1 MLKPKLSED
10 VKTAMKAG
18 NALERDT
25 LRLLQSEIQK
35 REVALGRDLT
45 PEEQLDACAKSVKT
59 RQESIEQFDKA
70 GRKDLADKERAE
82 MAVLQ
87 RYLPKVKD
95 EAETRALVQA
105 LIGELKLTAK
115 KDVGV
120 LMKAVMAKHKGE
132 VDGKLVQKFAGEL
145 LP

>member
-1 MLKPKLSED
+1 MLKQKLGED

-18 NALERDT
+18 QTLERDT
-25 LRLLQSEIQK
+25 LRLLQAEIQK

-45 PEEQLDACAKSVKT
+45 PEEQLDACAKAVKT

-87 RYLPKVKD
+87 RYLPKVLD
-95 EAETRALVQA
+95 EAQTRALVQG
-105 LIGELKLTAK
+105 LIAELKIGAK
-115 KDVGV
+115 KDLGV
-120 LMKAVMAKHKGE
+120 LMKALLARHKGE
-132 VDGKLVQKFAGEL
+132 VDGKLVQKVAGEL
-145 LP
+145 LT

>member
-1 MLKPKLSED
+1 MLKQKLGED
-10 VKTAMKAG
+10 VKAAMKAG

-25 LRLLQSEIQK
+25 LRLLQADIQK
-35 REVALGRDLT
+35 REVALGRDLS
-45 PEEQLDACAKSVKT
+45 PEEQLDACAKAVKT

-87 RYLPKVKD
+87 RYLPKVRD

-105 LIGELKLTAK
+105 LIAELKVTAK

-132 VDGKLVQKFAGEL
+132 VDGKLVQKIAGEI

>member
-1 MLKPKLSED
+1 MLKQKLAED
-10 VKTAMKAG
+10 VKAAMKAG

-35 REVALGRDLT
+35 REVALGRDLS
-45 PEEQLDACAKSVKT
+45 PEEQLDACAKAVKT

-82 MAVLQ
+82 SAVLQ

-105 LIGELKLTAK
+105 LVAELKLTAK

-132 VDGKLVQKFAGEL
+132 VDGKLVQRFAGEL

>member
-1 MLKPKLSED
+1 MLKQKLGED
-10 VKTAMKAG
+10 VKAAMKAG

-25 LRLLQSEIQK
+25 LRLLQADIQK
-35 REVALGRDLT
+35 REVALGRDLS
-45 PEEQLDACAKSVKT
+45 PEEQLDACAKAVKT

-82 MAVLQ
+82 SAVLQ
-87 RYLPKVKD
+87 RYLPKVMD
-95 EAETRALVQA
+95 EAQTRALVQA
-105 LIGELKLTAK
+105 LIAELKLTAK

-132 VDGKLVQKFAGEL
+132 VDGKLVQKIAGEI

>member
-1 MLKPKLSED
+1 MLKQKLGED
-10 VKTAMKAG
+10 VKAAMKAG

-25 LRLLQSEIQK
+25 LRLLQADIQK
-35 REVALGRDLT
+35 REVALGRDLS
-45 PEEQLDACAKSVKT
+45 PEEQLDACAKAVKT

-87 RYLPKVKD
+87 RYLPKVRD

-105 LIGELKLTAK
+105 LIAELKLTAK

-132 VDGKLVQKFAGEL
+132 VDGKLVQKIAGEI